1 MSVSLKKDEK
11 IDAGFPSG
19 NCFSNFGH
27 LGVSATGNV
36 TLVIFVKYHQDLFL
50 DLSALLLGIMGLPV
64 MDFQDQGYKIR
75 KNFA

>member
-1 MSVSLKKDEK
+1 MPNLLRHIYDNRSEYFTKKDEK

-36 TLVIFVKYHQDLFL
+36 TLVNFVKYHQDLFL
-50 DLSALLLGIMGLPV
+50 GLPALLVG
-64 MDFQDQGYKIR
+64 DR
-75 KNFA
+75 